1 MDETTHP
8 FSDKVLD
15 RAFTMEFWEI
25 DIDAFLVKNVDTQY
39 HDVLRGLYHA
49 LLPAHCH
56 FGYRVLKEIQLF
68 LENAKTMGGGAEL
81 EQTLLDQAVFSKI
94 LPKIRGQHTPELEEA
109 LKVAEEICTQAHL
122 TSCIRK
128 IHHMRSR
135 LHHQG
140 MTRFWA

>member
-25 DIDAFLVKNVDTQY
+25 DIKAYLEQNIPEQ
-39 HDVLRGLYHA
+39 HHAILLGLYNA

-68 LENAKTMGGGAEL
+68 LNNVEDMGGGKEL
-81 EQTLLDQAVFSKI
+81 EKTLLDQAIFSKI
-94 LPKIRGQHTPELEEA
+94 LPKIRGQHSPELEQA
-109 LKVAEEICTQAHL
+109 LRKATEICSQSNLNACSQKLLQMT
-122 TSCIRK
+122 
-128 IHHMRSR
+128 SR
-135 LHHQG
+135 LQNHG